1 VSAAQTHGRLAAGDL
16 LAAAR
21 AGDGEAF
28 RALVSPHLPA
38 LHLHAYRMLGSLDD
52 ADDAVQDVLLSAW
65 RALGAYEGTAPRT
78 APACHWTTASGRS
91 WTGSPTPGSAA
102 TSPPW
107 PRCCA
112 RT

>member
-1 VSAAQTHGRLAAGDL
+1 
-16 LAAAR
+16 
-21 AGDGEAF
+21 
-28 RALVSPHLPA
+28 
-38 LHLHAYRMLGSLDD
+38 MGSLDD

-65 RALGAYEGTAPRT
+65 RALGDYEGTAPLLHWLYRITTTSSLKIIRAKGRRPVPAARSVTCSPTPT
-78 APACHWTTASGRS
+78 AC

-112 RT
+112 KT